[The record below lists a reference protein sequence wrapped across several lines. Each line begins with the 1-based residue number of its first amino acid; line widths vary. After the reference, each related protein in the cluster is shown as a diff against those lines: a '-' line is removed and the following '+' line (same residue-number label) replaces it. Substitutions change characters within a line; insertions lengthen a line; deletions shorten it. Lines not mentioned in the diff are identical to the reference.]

1 MAQAGIWLW
10 LATQNLSDFPDDA
23 KKLLNMIEWWE
34 LLVMPPEE
42 VEQVSRFKSLTP
54 EQRQLLLSATKAPG
68 NIPKAWCFHRVL
80 RRCSAWS
87 PALWL
92 ALGMTE
98 NTRRQSECA
107 L

>member
-1 MAQAGIWLW
+1 MTANFASACNPRLARFLTKGSRCGASRIWLW

-54 EQRQLLLSATKAPG
+54 EQRQLLLRATKAPG
-68 NIPKAWCFHRVL
+68 KYTKA
-80 RRCSAWS
+80 
-87 PALWL
+87 
-92 ALGMTE
+92 
-98 NTRRQSECA
+98 
-107 L
+107 